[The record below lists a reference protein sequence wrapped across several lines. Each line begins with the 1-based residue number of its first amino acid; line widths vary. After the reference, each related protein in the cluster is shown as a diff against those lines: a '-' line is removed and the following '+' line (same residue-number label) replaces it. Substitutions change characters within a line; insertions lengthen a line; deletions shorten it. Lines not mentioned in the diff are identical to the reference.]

1 MKILNFVTTLTFI
14 FLESLS
20 LFQKMAINGS
30 NWLNRNHSFQRFNYI
45 FHRFL
50 VNSDLPKKTQDRL
63 HIFQQIV
70 PISNFAF
77 ARLTLD
83 NGDVI
88 EANLV
93 IGADGANSMIRKS
106 MKTNYSFK
114 DYKQWGVVGTVTLE
128 ESETRHD
135 IAFQKFMPTG

>member
-1 MKILNFVTTLTFI
+1 M
-14 FLESLS
+14 
-20 LFQKMAINGS
+20 
-30 NWLNRNHSFQRFNYI
+30 YI
-45 FHRFL
+45 F
-50 VNSDLPKKTQDRL
+50 SKSYQ
-63 HIFQQIV
+63 FQFF
-70 PISNFAF
+70 SF

-83 NGDVI
+83 NGDII

>member
-1 MKILNFVTTLTFI
+1 MVEFLIYCILIKHKID
-14 FLESLS
+14 
-20 LFQKMAINGS
+20 
-30 NWLNRNHSFQRFNYI
+30 YI
-45 FHRFL
+45 FG
-50 VNSDLPKKTQDRL
+50 KY
-63 HIFQQIV
+63 IV
-70 PISNFAF
+70 SISNPAF
-77 ARLTLD
+77 GRLTLD

>member
-1 MKILNFVTTLTFI
+1 MYV
-14 FLESLS
+14 
-20 LFQKMAINGS
+20 
-30 NWLNRNHSFQRFNYI
+30 
-45 FHRFL
+45 
-50 VNSDLPKKTQDRL
+50 DKTQDRP
-63 HIFQQIV
+63 HIWQIV
-70 PISNFAF
+70 SISNPVFG
-77 ARLTLD
+77 RLTLD

>member
-1 MKILNFVTTLTFI
+1 M
-14 FLESLS
+14 
-20 LFQKMAINGS
+20 
-30 NWLNRNHSFQRFNYI
+30 
-45 FHRFL
+45 
-50 VNSDLPKKTQDRL
+50 NSDLPTKIQDRL
-63 HIFQQIV
+63 CLF
-70 PISNFAF
+70 SANDTNFKF
-77 ARLTLD
+77 SFTRLTLD

>member
-1 MKILNFVTTLTFI
+1 MPSLTVV
-14 FLESLS
+14 S
-20 LFQKMAINGS
+20 
-30 NWLNRNHSFQRFNYI
+30 
-45 FHRFL
+45 
-50 VNSDLPKKTQDRL
+50 
-63 HIFQQIV
+63 
-70 PISNFAF
+70 ISNPAF
-77 ARLTLD
+77 GRLTLD

-135 IAFQKFMPTG
+135 IAFQKFMPTGYNILICLKFGYEISWEN

>member
-1 MKILNFVTTLTFI
+1 MMVQFLINCMLIKHKIDYMVFD
-14 FLESLS
+14 
-20 LFQKMAINGS
+20 K
-30 NWLNRNHSFQRFNYI
+30 
-45 FHRFL
+45 
-50 VNSDLPKKTQDRL
+50 
-63 HIFQQIV
+63 IV
-70 PISNFAF
+70 SISNPAF
-77 ARLTLD
+77 GRITLD

>member
-1 MKILNFVTTLTFI
+1 M
-14 FLESLS
+14 
-20 LFQKMAINGS
+20 
-30 NWLNRNHSFQRFNYI
+30 
-45 FHRFL
+45 L
-50 VNSDLPKKTQDRL
+50 VNNGRISHKLYVNKTKVRL
-63 HIFQQIV
+63 HGIWQIV
-70 PISNFAF
+70 SISNPAF
-77 ARLTLD
+77 GRITLD